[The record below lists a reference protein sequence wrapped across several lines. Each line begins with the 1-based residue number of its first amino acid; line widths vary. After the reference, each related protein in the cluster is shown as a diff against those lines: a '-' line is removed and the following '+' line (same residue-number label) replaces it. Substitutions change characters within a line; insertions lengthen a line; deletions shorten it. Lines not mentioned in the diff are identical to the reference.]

1 MDENYLDDLLKGVS
15 TDNQKKNSFEKNVD
29 KDSGVDIDFADLD
42 DISLDELDSLDD
54 ISLDDLDF
62 DELDDVDFDDLDV
75 TNLNSDK
82 GKQSSEY
89 IPEEEEFNAD
99 DMLAGVEGLDDIDLE
114 DINLDDLGS
123 DNVEQLADNIT
134 DMNLNEQ
141 DLDELDQL
149 VQSGDM
155 FDMGQ
160 ATDDKEA
167 VNDKV
172 STGSEVNLEN
182 TSLSASDI
190 DDLFAQLE
198 SGNDSDDIFAEFAA
212 ESASSSSSNDSNG
225 LDGLD
230 SMSDLFGGEDSS
242 SSSDIESMDLD
253 DLFSALG
260 IDETEGVKTDN
271 YVSGEDDLD
280 QLLSATMESSFDDS
294 ALADID
300 DIGETKKTKKN
311 KGKSSGAKSAPKEKK
326 TMSEILFGSPDED
339 DAEEERLFELKKA
352 EKEAKKAKKAEEKE
366 LKKVAKQE
374 KLQLKND
381 ENVKKQNAKEEKKRK
396 KDAEYLAEMEAEKG
410 QKKVPTAVVIIVFA
424 GFIALGILVILGSIN
439 FNYSQVIKKAT
450 DYFQRQ
456 RYRLA
461 YEEVAGVEVKEEDE
475 QLRDRIYT
483 VMYVE
488 RLYES
493 YENNMTLGRP
503 DKALDSLL
511 RGLEKYD
518 EHYEEAVALGIAK
531 DVKSVKE
538 KIVNSLWNT
547 YGLTEAAAY
556 ELNSLQGTE
565 YSDALLQICDGL
577 MPTGE

>member
-82 GKQSSEY
+82 SKQSSEY

-99 DMLAGVEGLDDIDLE
+99 DMLAGIEGLDEGLDDD
-114 DINLDDLGS
+114 LDDVLDEDEMG
-123 DNVEQLADNIT
+123 EEGLADVSQANT
-134 DMNLNEQ
+134 DVEPLGI
-141 DLDELDQL
+141 DE
-149 VQSGDM
+149 V
-155 FDMGQ
+155 
-160 ATDDKEA
+160 
-167 VNDKV
+167 
-172 STGSEVNLEN
+172 TGSSESLEN
-182 TSLSASDI
+182 TTLSASDI

-198 SGNDSDDIFAEFAA
+198 AGDDSDDMFADFAA
-212 ESASSSSSNDSNG
+212 SSQDTSASNTSEAFE
-225 LDGLD
+225 GLD
-230 SMSDLFGGEDSS
+230 SLSDLFGESESS
-242 SSSDIESMDLD
+242 DSSDIDSMDLD

-271 YVSGEDDLD
+271 YVSGEEDLD
-280 QLLSATMESSFDDS
+280 QLLQSTMESSFDDDEL
-294 ALADID
+294 ANIADIND
-300 DIGETKKTKKN
+300 SKKSKKN
-311 KGKSSGAKSAPKEKK
+311 KGKGGGAKSAAKEKK
-326 TMSEILFGSPDED
+326 TMSEILFGAPDED

-366 LKKVAKQE
+366 LKKTAKQE
-374 KLQLKND
+374 KLQQKNE
-381 ENVKKQNAKEEKKRK
+381 ENVKKQSAKEEKKRR
-396 KDAEYLAEMEAEKG
+396 KDEEYLAELEAEKG
-410 QKKVPTAVVIIVFA
+410 QKKVPTAVIIIVFA
-424 GFIALGILVILGSIN
+424 GFVVLGLLVVLGSIN

-450 DYFQRQ
+450 DYFERQ

-556 ELNSLQGTE
+556 ELNTLQGVE
-565 YSDALLQICDGL
+565 YNDALLQICEGL